1 MATTD
6 IMPRKLLLFVLAVYL
21 FDHVQGQDLTA
32 EIKKSVSV
40 FIDGLSPLQKKRAL
54 VDFRDTMRT
63 EWNNLPVGLRPRV
76 GINIGSLSDNQRKLL
91 HRILSTSLSSQGYLK
106 ATGIMHMDNLLN
118 AYYDTLLNRKEIN
131 DGLYK
136 QLRALQ
142 WSHQQFYLAV
152 FSNPSTDSVWGFKLE
167 GHHLSLNFTF
177 NRQQLAV
184 TPMFVGSDPAEYGIT
199 EYAGW
204 RILGQEEDL
213 GVKLINALSPALQK
227 KATMSGSVPGDII
240 TAAESGKRL
249 IDYWGVKGDAL
260 TKDQQELLKRIIRE
274 FVFNLEYEKATA
286 EFDKIIKAG
295 IGNIYFGWIG
305 PYEEHKAHYFVING
319 PTFLIEF
326 DNSGFNHEGNHI
338 HAIWR
343 EKGNEFGGDVL
354 KKHYQT
360 SH

>member
-1 MATTD
+1 MT
-6 IMPRKLLLFVLAVYL
+6 RKLLLFILAV
-21 FDHVQGQDLTA
+21 FVFAHAHSQDLHT

-40 FIDGLSPLQKKRAL
+40 FVDSLSPLQKKRAL

-76 GINIGSLSDNQRKLL
+76 GINIGSLSDDQRKQL
-91 HRILSTSLSSQGYLK
+91 HRILSASLSSQGYLK

-152 FSNPSTDSVWGFKLE
+152 FRNPSTDSIWGFKLE

-227 KATMSGSVPGDII
+227 KATMSGNVPGDII

-249 IDYWGVKGDAL
+249 IDYWGVKADAL

-295 IGNIYFGWIG
+295 IGNVYFGWIG

-326 DNSGFNHEGNHI
+326 DNSGFNNNGNHI

-354 KKHYQT
+354 KKHYQA